1 MNIKSRVAKL
11 FKELLKRLFF
21 VNLIGF
27 FIGFFIDGFGIFEF
41 WNRYLLY
48 SSVIGMSLWLGN
60 ESFAI
65 YIDKKYTW
73 LQYPVRKLVLRLL
86 FSLVY
91 STFIMILLYMF
102 IWFFIF
108 HKPDLTN
115 FFQYNKISFLI
126 FYAATLI
133 VMLIYHSIAFFQSWQ
148 AAALNEER
156 LKKESVSLQ
165 LQALR
170 NQVDPHFLFNSFNTL
185 TSLIETQPKNAIVF
199 VKQLSEMY
207 RYMLD
212 RDSRELIDIDSELRF
227 AESYIYL
234 QKMRFG
240 NNLKVEID
248 ITDRSFY
255 VLPISLQMLIE
266 NAIKHNE
273 ISAEFPLLVKIFD
286 DEEFI
291 NVSNPIQPKMLET
304 PSNGIGL
311 QNLKVRYRFFT
322 EQPLII
328 EEAGE
333 LFTVRIPKLNV

>member
-1 MNIKSRVAKL
+1 
-11 FKELLKRLFF
+11 LFF

-27 FIGFFIDGFGIFEF
+27 FIGFFIDGAEIFEY
-41 WNRYLLY
+41 WNRYIIY

-60 ESFAI
+60 EYFAI

-73 LQYPVRKLVLRLL
+73 LQYPARKLVLRLV

-91 STFIMILLYMF
+91 STFIMMLLYMF

-115 FFQYNKISFLI
+115 FFQYNRLSFLI

-148 AAALNEER
+148 AAALNEEK
-156 LKKESVSLQ
+156 LKKESISLQ

-185 TSLIETQPKNAIVF
+185 TSLIEKEPKKAVVF

-212 RDSRELIDIDSELRF
+212 RDSREVIDIASELRF
-227 AESYIYL
+227 VESYVYL
-234 QKMRFG
+234 QQMRFG
-240 NNLKVEID
+240 DNLKVEMNIQ
-248 ITDRSFY
+248 DRSFY
-255 VLPISLQMLIE
+255 VLPISVQMLIE

-273 ISAEFPLLVKIFD
+273 VSSEFPLLVEVSDDPDFLKI
-286 DEEFI
+286 
-291 NVSNPIQPKMLET
+291 SNKIQPKMLET

-311 QNLKVRYRFFT
+311 QNLKVRYQFFT
-322 EQPLII
+322 EKALEV
-328 EEAGE
+328 EEHDGM
-333 LFTVRIPKLNV
+333 FTVKIPKLND